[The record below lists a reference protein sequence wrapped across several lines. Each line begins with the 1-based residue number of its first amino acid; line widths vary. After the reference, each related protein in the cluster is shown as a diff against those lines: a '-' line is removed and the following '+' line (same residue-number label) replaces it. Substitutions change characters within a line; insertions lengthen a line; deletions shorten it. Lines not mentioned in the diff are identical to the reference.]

1 MCPNPQT
8 TFSGASLLEQANC
21 SGRCAPREVEI
32 ELSASVADIRIPSI
46 ACWHFGEMTPVSG
59 DLDLFGLPAGGSK
72 FDDLP
77 NEAEPAYLTLRVPCL
92 QCQATSLQV
101 D

>member
-1 MCPNPQT
+1 
-8 TFSGASLLEQANC
+8 
-21 SGRCAPREVEI
+21 
-32 ELSASVADIRIPSI
+32 
-46 ACWHFGEMTPVSG
+46 MTPVSG

-101 D
+101 DGAGSTALSKAGLTRRQRLNAADRMANGSVQRP